1 MATKLK
7 KLYEGKAKIIY
18 AKNSNQVIA
27 TYKND
32 ATAFNNLKKGSI
44 KNKGAIN
51 NAISSYLFQILNHC
65 DIPTHFIKKI
75 DNKSCPFCYSDGS
88 NAC

>member
-32 ATAFNNLKKGSI
+32 ATAFNNLKNCLLYTSP
-44 KNKGAIN
+44 
-51 NAISSYLFQILNHC
+51 SPR
-65 DIPTHFIKKI
+65 D
-75 DNKSCPFCYSDGS
+75 
-88 NAC
+88 

>member
-1 MATKLK
+1 MAVKLK

-18 AKNSNQVIA
+18 AKTSKEVIA

-44 KNKGAIN
+44 KNKGCLLYTSPSPRDPV
-51 NAISSYLFQILNHC
+51 SSRM
-65 DIPTHFIKKI
+65 P
-75 DNKSCPFCYSDGS
+75 SS
-88 NAC
+88 A

>member
-32 ATAFNNLKKGSI
+32 ATAFNNLKKLI
-44 KNKGAIN
+44 NKDLSFWEIYFNSGTFILIIRCGDFAPM
-51 NAISSYLFQILNHC
+51 YL
-65 DIPTHFIKKI
+65 
-75 DNKSCPFCYSDGS
+75 Y
-88 NAC
+88 

>member
-1 MATKLK
+1 MAVKLK

-18 AKNSNQVIA
+18 AKTSKEVIA

-44 KNKGAIN
+44 KNKGAP
-51 NAISSYLFQILNHC
+51 LF
-65 DIPTHFIKKI
+65 FIE
-75 DNKSCPFCYSDGS
+75 PFFKLLKAVASFL
-88 NAC
+88 

>member
-1 MATKLK
+1 MLIKYLKEIRLMVAKLK

-18 AKNSNQVIA
+18 TKTSKEVIA

-44 KNKGAIN
+44 KE
-51 NAISSYLFQILNHC
+51 
-65 DIPTHFIKKI
+65 
-75 DNKSCPFCYSDGS
+75 
-88 NAC
+88 